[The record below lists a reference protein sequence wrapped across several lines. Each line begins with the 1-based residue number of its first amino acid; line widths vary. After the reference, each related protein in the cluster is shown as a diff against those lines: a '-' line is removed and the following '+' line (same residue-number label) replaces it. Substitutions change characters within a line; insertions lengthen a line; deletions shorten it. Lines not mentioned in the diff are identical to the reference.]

1 MERPL
6 DPGAVVAAEL
16 ADARDDVRD
25 VLGRDLASRE
35 DLLAAGEARLGQ
47 ATEIHDR
54 LEQAVE
60 TLERPHARREVR
72 GQSAEESF

>member
-25 VLGRDLASRE
+25 VLGGDLASRQ
-35 DLLAAGEARLGQ
+35 DLLASGEARLGET
-47 ATEIHDR
+47 AKIHDR
-54 LEQAVE
+54 LEQAVQA
-60 TLERPHARREVR
+60 LERSDACREVR